1 MSSPDSVP
9 ALRTPVL
16 TGFLVAI
23 AAAVLSQAVL
33 AGQFISGSADVR
45 FLHLIVGS
53 ALPWLALVPAVILSV
68 IWTFNMFNVI
78 YLVSAGEP
86 GGATEILMTQAY
98 KLAFEQYRAGRHDTE
113 SFEKIEPGVAI
124 GNIGGRLAEDANL
137 A

>member
-53 ALPWLALVPAVILSV
+53 ALPWLALVPAVIAWVRAAQRV
-68 IWTFNMFNVI
+68 IPKGFAV
-78 YLVSAGEP
+78 LVTVLTVAIWVQDALGHIGFP
-86 GGATEILMTQAY
+86 ATTAVHIPL
-98 KLAFEQYRAGRHDTE
+98 
-113 SFEKIEPGVAI
+113 GVAI
-124 GNIGGRLAEDANL
+124 FALSVTLVIVSFRRREPRA
-137 A
+137 